1 MVGSRVSY
9 LFIGFLQSCKAAP
22 EGGGSERLSYITLLL
37 PYEISRKQKNFS
49 TLMFNQR
56 QRSMRKKV
64 LNLLEGLNSIFRFF
78 TQLSGLSAEESQ
90 LSSLSGYRSNNSKF
104 FVKCFNT

>member
-9 LFIGFLQSCKAAP
+9 LFIGFLQLARQRLKA
-22 EGGGSERLSYITLLL
+22 GSERLSYITLLL